1 MRTKL
6 PEGYRA
12 RPATPADVAQIQ
24 ELVAA
29 SERALYGA
37 VETDRDTI
45 AADLARP
52 RLDPAT
58 DTTLVYDPAG
68 ELAAWAWVDRRS
80 VVDVH
85 PDHRRR
91 GLGAA
96 LLDWVGT
103 RAAELGT
110 DRVVQTV
117 EESDEAAVALLRSRG
132 YEPMVSSWL
141 LGIELPAAPPAEPPA
156 GITVR
161 TFSAGDERDAHR
173 VSEDAFDDWQE
184 RRRDYDEWSRTTVA
198 RASFAPGCSPLAF
211 AGDELVGVVI
221 ATDEPGRDEGYVERV
236 AVRADQRGKGV
247 ARLLLATAFDRFH
260 RLGRRGVTLWTHS
273 DTGALDVYLK
283 VGMSVRRT
291 ATVFARYQKPPT
303 NR

>member
-1 MRTKL
+1 MQATL
-6 PEGYRA
+6 PEGYRM
-12 RPATPADVAQIQ
+12 RPATPADVAQIHR
-24 ELVAA
+24 LVAA
-29 SERALYGA
+29 SERALHGA
-37 VETDRDTI
+37 AETDPDTI

-52 RLDPAT
+52 RLNPAT
-58 DTTLVYDPAG
+58 DTALVYDRAG

-85 PDHRRR
+85 PRHRGR

-96 LLDWVGT
+96 LLDWAGA
-103 RAAELGT
+103 RAGALGT

-132 YEPMVSSWL
+132 YEPMVTSWL
-141 LGIELPAAPPAEPPA
+141 LGIELPAAPPADPPA

-161 TFSAGDERDAHR
+161 TFATGDERDAHR
-173 VSEDAFDDWQE
+173 VSEDAFDEWQE
-184 RRRDYDEWSRTTVA
+184 RRQDYDEWARRTVA

-221 ATDEPGRDEGYVERV
+221 GTDEPGRDEGYVERV
-236 AVRADQRGKGV
+236 AVRADHRGRGI
-247 ARLLLATAFDRFH
+247 ARLLLATSFDRFH

-283 VGMSVRRT
+283 AGMSVRRT
-291 ATVFARYQKPPT
+291 ATVFATYLRDA
-303 NR
+303 NG

>member
-1 MRTKL
+1 MQAKL
-6 PEGYRA
+6 PDDYRM
-12 RPATPADVAQIQ
+12 RPATPADVADIHR
-24 ELVAA
+24 LVSAC
-29 SERALYGA
+29 ERALLGSA
-37 VETDRDTI
+37 ETDRDTI
-45 AADLARP
+45 AAELARP
-52 RLDPAT
+52 RLTPAT
-58 DTTLVYDPAG
+58 DTALVYDPAG

-85 PDHRRR
+85 PDHRGR
-91 GLGAA
+91 GIGGA
-96 LLDWVGT
+96 LLDWIDT
-103 RAAELGT
+103 RAGELGT
-110 DRVVQTV
+110 ARVVQTV

-132 YEPMVSSWL
+132 YEPMVRSWL
-141 LGIELPAAPPAEPPA
+141 LGIELPAAAPAQPPA

-161 TFSAGDERDAHR
+161 TFAPGDERDAHR
-173 VSEDAFDDWQE
+173 VSEDAFDEWQE
-184 RRRDYDEWSRTTVA
+184 RRRDYDEWALTTVA
-198 RASFAPGCSPLAF
+198 RASFAPDCSPLAF

-236 AVRADQRGKGV
+236 AVRADQRGRGI

-291 ATVFARYQKPPT
+291 ATVFARQLPAADA
-303 NR
+303 